1 MLNLSVI
8 KNLKIVVSSVNVHG
22 VRQVKV
28 LDSVK
33 AQEGEDLVVDYLI
46 PSKTESIPIE
56 LRATLL
62 EIETNT
68 EFEANQ
74 TRKIILQS
82 AVSRMFDLYLK

>member
-46 PSKTESIPIE
+46 PSKTESIQIE

>member
-8 KNLKIVVSSVNVHG
+8 KNLKIIVSSVNVHG

-46 PSKTESIPIE
+46 PSKTESIQIE